1 MGTIW
6 CAPAA
11 TIGRGTIVVRVADG
25 ATERLARRFT
35 SLTGASLTITRR
47 CLPVLVQGADQLDGR
62 ALPEEAEL
70 EAIADA
76 IEGYGAIRWPD
87 GKGPEVLDPFFARC
101 RETVAWCTA

>member
-47 CLPVLVQGADQLDGR
+47 CLPVLALRADQLDGR
-62 ALPEEAEL
+62 ALGLPEEAERT
-70 EAIADA
+70 ATI
-76 IEGYGAIRWPD
+76 PS
-87 GKGPEVLDPFFARC
+87 KLDNGMGFRLAR
-101 RETVAWCTA
+101 TLSP